1 MGSSRTAGSLMTI
14 TPQEEEEEEEGEGTI
29 PSTPSS
35 WRLELESTSPE
46 LCLLTW
52 SPLSS
57 MRCALG
63 LTASCSTLSS

>member
-1 MGSSRTAGSLMTI
+1 MGSSRTAGSLVTR
-14 TPQEEEEEEEGEGTI
+14 TSEEEEEEGTI

-52 SPLSS
+52 SPLSL
-57 MRCALG
+57 MRCTLG